1 MRSYV
6 NHPSNKERLMKT
18 EEKIRIQLATNPII
32 IYMKGIPTDP
42 QCGFS
47 AKSVGI
53 LNATNI
59 SYAYVNVLEAPFI
72 REKLPSI
79 SHWPTYPQLFVNG
92 ELVGGCDIIEEM
104 SNNGTLL
111 PLLKAAVPKKEE
123 AAKDT
128 LTSRDVEQLVQQGI
142 PDAKVLIEGEGCDLL
157 IVVISKQFSDLT
169 LVKKQQMVMA
179 TLKEPLASGKL
190 HAVSVKAYTPD
201 EWLDRQLS
209 KEQGLLQIQ
218 H

>member
-1 MRSYV
+1 
-6 NHPSNKERLMKT
+6 MKT
-18 EEKIRIQLATNPII
+18 EDKIHHQLTTNPII
-32 IYMKGIPTDP
+32 LYMKGIPANP

-47 AKSVGI
+47 AKTVGI

-59 SYAYVNVLEAPFI
+59 PYAYVNVLEAPFI

-92 ELVGGCDIIEEM
+92 ELVGGCDIIEEL

-111 PLLKAAVPKKEE
+111 PLLKTAAPKKAE
-123 AAKDT
+123 AEKET
-128 LTSRDVEQLVQQGI
+128 LSIHDIEQLVQQGM
-142 PDAKVLIEGEGCDLL
+142 PDAKVLVDGEGCDLL
-157 IVVISKQFSDLT
+157 ISVISEQFIDLA
-169 LVKKQQMVMA
+169 LVKKQQLVMA

-201 EWLDRQLS
+201 EWQALQTN
-209 KEQGLLQIQ
+209 KEPGLLQIKL
-218 H
+218 

>member
-1 MRSYV
+1 
-6 NHPSNKERLMKT
+6 MKT

-142 PDAKVLIEGEGCDLL
+142 PDAKVLVEGEGCDLL
-157 IVVISKQFSDLT
+157 IVVISKRFTDLT
-169 LVKKQQMVMA
+169 LVKKQQLVMA

-209 KEQGLLQIQ
+209 KEKGLLQIQ

>member
-1 MRSYV
+1 
-6 NHPSNKERLMKT
+6 MKT
-18 EEKIRIQLATNPII
+18 EDKIRNQLATNPII
-32 IYMKGIPTDP
+32 IYMKGIPTNP

-59 SYAYVNVLEAPFI
+59 PYAYVNVLEAPFI

-104 SNNGTLL
+104 SNNGSLL
-111 PLLKAAVPKKEE
+111 PLLTAAAPKKAEAEE
-123 AAKDT
+123 S
-128 LTSRDVEQLVQQGI
+128 LTTREVEQLVQQGI
-142 PDAKVLIEGEGCDLL
+142 PDAKVLVEGEGCDLL
-157 IVVISKQFSDLT
+157 IVVVSEQFTDLT
-169 LVKKQQMVMA
+169 LVKKQQLIMA

-201 EWLDRQLS
+201 EWLDKQLS

>member
-1 MRSYV
+1 
-6 NHPSNKERLMKT
+6 MKT
-18 EEKIRIQLATNPII
+18 EDKIRKQLADNPII
-32 IYMKGIPTDP
+32 IYMKGVPTNP

-59 SYAYVNVLEAPFI
+59 PYAYVNVLEAPFI

-79 SHWPTYPQLFVNG
+79 SHWPTYPQLFINQ

-104 SNNGTLL
+104 SNNGSLL
-111 PLLKAAVPKKEE
+111 PLLTAAAPKKTE
-123 AAKDT
+123 AASDGLSVAEVT
-128 LTSRDVEQLVQQGI
+128 QLVQLGI
-142 PDAKVLIEGEGCDLL
+142 DDAKVIVDGEGCDLT
-157 IVVISKQFSDLT
+157 ITVVSSQFSDLMP
-169 LVKKQQMVMA
+169 VKKQQLVLA

-201 EWLDRQLS
+201 EWADKQNAG
-209 KEQGLLQIQ
+209 GLLQIQ
-218 H
+218 S

>member
-1 MRSYV
+1 
-6 NHPSNKERLMKT
+6 MKT

-32 IYMKGIPTDP
+32 IYMKGIPTNP

-53 LNATNI
+53 LKATNI
-59 SYAYVNVLEAPFI
+59 PYAYVNVLEAPFI

-79 SHWPTYPQLFVNG
+79 SHWPTYPQLFVNS

-111 PLLKAAVPKKEE
+111 PLLLSAVPPKNE
-123 AAKDT
+123 AANDV
-128 LTSRDVEQLVQQGI
+128 LTASEVIQLVQQGI
-142 PDAKVLIEGEGCDLL
+142 NDAKVKVEGEGCDLL
-157 IVVISKQFSDLT
+157 ITVISSQFNDLT
-169 LVKKQQMVMA
+169 SVKKQQLVMA

-201 EWLDRQLS
+201 EWLDRQLN
-209 KEQGLLQIQ
+209 KESGLLQIQ
-218 H
+218 Y

>member
-1 MRSYV
+1 
-6 NHPSNKERLMKT
+6 MKT
-18 EEKIRIQLATNPII
+18 EDKIRNQLATNPII
-32 IYMKGIPTDP
+32 IYMKGIPTNP

-53 LNATNI
+53 LNATRI
-59 SYAYVNVLEAPFI
+59 PYAYVNVLEAPFI

-104 SNNGTLL
+104 SNNGSLL
-111 PLLKAAVPKKEE
+111 PLLTAAAPKKTE
-123 AAKDT
+123 AEKES
-128 LTSRDVEQLVQQGI
+128 LTTREVEQLVQQGI
-142 PDAKVLIEGEGCDLL
+142 PDAKVLVEGGGCDLL
-157 IVVISKQFSDLT
+157 VNVVSKQFADLA
-169 LVKKQQMVMA
+169 LVKKQQLVMA

-201 EWLDRQLS
+201 EWLDKQVS